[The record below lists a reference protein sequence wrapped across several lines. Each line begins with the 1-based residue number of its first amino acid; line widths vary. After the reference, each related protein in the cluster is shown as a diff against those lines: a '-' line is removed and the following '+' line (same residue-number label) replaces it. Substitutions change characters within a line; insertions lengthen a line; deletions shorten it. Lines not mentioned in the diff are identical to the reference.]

1 MTTYIIRRLLLALVT
16 IIIITLLVF
25 FAIRLLPGDPLIIYM
40 GQQAQSQ
47 MITEEGMQELRVKFG
62 LDKPLMVQYFN
73 WAGGLVRGDLGTSI
87 NYHDKVVKL
96 MGERFPITL
105 HLGILALILTVVF
118 GVLMGLGRGYQAR
131 YVD

>member
-40 GQQAQSQ
+40 GQQAR
-47 MITEEGMQELRVKFG
+47 EPDDNRGRDAGLRVKFG

-73 WAGGLVRGDLGTSI
+73 WAGGLVRGDSRNI
-87 NYHDKVVKL
+87 YKL
-96 MGERFPITL
+96 P
-105 HLGILALILTVVF
+105 
-118 GVLMGLGRGYQAR
+118 
-131 YVD
+131 